1 VADDPKKKAR
11 RKALGFWDAQDRVLK
26 LNTLYRLAPF
36 GTANTSA
43 AAKLVHDQLDTVSTP
58 EPDEELVDSDL
69 SDVERRA
76 AITRERMRREGLI

>member
-1 VADDPKKKAR
+1 MADDPKKKAR

-26 LNTLYRLAPF
+26 LNTLYRFAPF
-36 GTANTSA
+36 GNANTNA
-43 AAKLVHDQLDTVSTP
+43 AARLVHDELDTVSTP